1 MAYTKNLTCM
11 SCKTVNKIPEDK
23 LGAGPKCGSC
33 GKPLAAGQ
41 VHDTDLATV
50 IKCTTN
56 DELPV
61 VVDMWAPWC
70 GPCRTMAPEFDKAAK
85 DLKTVARFAKINTDK
100 HQNASQRYN
109 IRGIPALLLFK
120 NGKEIARHAGVMRA
134 NELVKWVKTRSM

>member
-50 IKCTTN
+50 LKCTAN

-85 DLKTVARFAKINTDK
+85 QMKTGARFAKINTDV
-100 HQNASQRYN
+100 HRNASQRFN

-120 NGKEIARHAGVMRA
+120 NGKEIARHAGVMRS

>member
-23 LGAGPKCGSC
+23 LSAGPKCGNC

-50 IKCTTN
+50 LTCTTN

-61 VVDMWAPWC
+61 IVDMWAPWC
-70 GPCRTMAPEFDKAAK
+70 GPCRTMAPEFEKAAK
-85 DLKTVARFAKINTDK
+85 ELKTVARFAKINTDN
-100 HQNASQRYN
+100 HPSASKRYN

-120 NGKEIARHAGVMRA
+120 NGNEIARHAGVMRA
-134 NELVKWVKTRSM
+134 SELVKWIKARSM